1 MNLFCG
7 TKIRIFKQKFY
18 LCLWLSFKEFIYY
31 EKIKYIYYF
40 ILLLADSQSPT
51 SKLARRSKQNVS
63 CRRNQRYQTD
73 VGWRTLY
80 PNECRWQKIIQYSFK
95 TGKETGTIFD
105 VNTARDCSIKSFD
118 DYIMSP
124 DEKLILIQTETKPI
138 YRRSFTANYYIFN
151 VKNNKMEPL
160 SENGPQQVPLF
171 SPDGNQIAF
180 VRDNNIYLVKLLFG
194 NSESQVTKDGK
205 FNEVLM
211 VFPTGYMKRNS
222 ASTVLST
229 SVQTARCL
237 PISVLMRVKYLCILF
252 HYTKVWF
259 PH

>member
-1 MNLFCG
+1 MRKLSIFIILFFCLLTVRAQQVSLQDVANRTYRAEG
-7 TKIRIFKQKFY
+7 IRG
-18 LCLWLSFKEFIYY
+18 
-31 EKIKYIYYF
+31 IKPMLDGEHYTQMS
-40 ILLLADSQSPT
+40 ADG
-51 SKLARRSKQNVS
+51 K
-63 CRRNQRYQTD
+63 
-73 VGWRTLY
+73 
-80 PNECRWQKIIQYSFK
+80 KIIQYSFK

-229 SVQTARCL
+229 SVQTASCL